1 MEEVMP
7 KMASRRGLNEGQS
20 RRRWVRS
27 CKWCPKV
34 LQEEF
39 SFRFI
44 LHR

>member
-1 MEEVMP
+1 M
-7 KMASRRGLNEGQS
+7 KA
-20 RRRWVRS
+20 
-27 CKWCPKV
+27 